1 MKVKTGILIALVSS
15 LVLCFLPADVFE
27 SFRSPRMC
35 LLCHVAG
42 LDQLKYVVEG
52 LLLEEMIM
60 KNANNSDHW
69 NERKGHRDP
78 RFTLSIVDR
87 GFIWCES
94 CLFDTLNNFR
104 LSTTFRRPSDSQLT
118 FYHFLTP

>member
-1 MKVKTGILIALVSS
+1 
-15 LVLCFLPADVFE
+15 
-27 SFRSPRMC
+27 MC

-52 LLLEEMIM
+52 LLPEEMIM

-94 CLFDTLNNFR
+94 AYLTRLIISAFLLLFAVPLI
-104 LSTTFRRPSDSQLT
+104 PSLLLPFSNSLRALIFFIQ
-118 FYHFLTP
+118 